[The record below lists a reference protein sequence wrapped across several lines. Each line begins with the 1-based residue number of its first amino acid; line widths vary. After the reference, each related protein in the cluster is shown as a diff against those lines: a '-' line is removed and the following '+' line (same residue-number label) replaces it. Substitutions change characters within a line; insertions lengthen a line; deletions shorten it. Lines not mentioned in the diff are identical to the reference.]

1 MNDEK
6 GKDITI
12 EVPCVEIIV
21 NVEQVEVQKE
31 K

>member
-1 MNDEK
+1 MDEEK
-6 GKDITI
+6 GEDLTI

-21 NVEQVEVQKE
+21 KAEQVKVEE